1 MMLFRLVKVVNE
13 GRAMY
18 ASIMEKTSGTSVVPD
33 LPKLRFLALLISESR
48 ACLSK
53 PL

>member
-18 ASIMEKTSGTSVVPD
+18 ASIMEKTSGN
-33 LPKLRFLALLISESR
+33 FSR
-48 ACLSK
+48 A
-53 PL
+53 